1 MPKIV
6 DHEKRRKQIAEATWR
21 VILNEGIE
29 GATVRNIAKEANIS
43 LGALRYYFATQD
55 ELLVYA
61 MNLVKEQATERI
73 KKIVV
78 QDSSPKEIILNVLL
92 ELLPVNEET
101 KAEMEVWFAFIGHVR
116 HKQGI
121 LKLHDD
127 GVYEGIKVLVE
138 NMVEYGLLKDGLDKE
153 METERLYSLIDGLA
167 LHAILE
173 PGRLNK
179 EKITRVL
186 TYHLESI
193 WV

>member
-43 LGALRYYFATQD
+43 LGALRHYFSTQD

-78 QDSSPKEIILNVLL
+78 QDTPPKEIILKVLL

-101 KAEMEVWFAFIGHVR
+101 RVEMEVWFAFIGHVR
-116 HKQGI
+116 NKQGM
-121 LKLHDD
+121 LKLHED

-138 NMVEYGLLKDGLDKE
+138 NMVEFGLLKDGLDKE